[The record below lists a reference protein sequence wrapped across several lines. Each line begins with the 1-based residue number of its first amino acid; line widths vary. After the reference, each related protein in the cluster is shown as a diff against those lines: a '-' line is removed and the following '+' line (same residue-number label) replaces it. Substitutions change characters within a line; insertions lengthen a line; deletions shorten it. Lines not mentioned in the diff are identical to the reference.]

1 MIKKVDHSTAME
13 SHSAVMNDAYL
24 YHSLPLGVNLFQ
36 AGIIAIVPNTRR
48 QRRTTIFNTL
58 LVFAHCVRTLP
69 KKSKGNPCRILCC
82 RNSLQTGIL
91 DLLLQ
96 FYVCTVELSN
106 GTSSP
111 SATCDSEVCHIV
123 VL

>member
-58 LVFAHCVRTLP
+58 LVYK